1 MTQLSACTIQE
12 ANDMTLNSY
21 PPNDTGNAARF
32 LDACGNV
39 VRYCTTEKTW
49 YLYDGTCW
57 KPDTENRIS
66 RMAYEAL
73 DASFSDEIA
82 RYEAM
87 NFNDSMRSILTS
99 LRRQRTAAGNLKTL
113 KNCLGMAA
121 LQVPFSPGQFDCDD
135 GLTHIENGHVDVR
148 EYITYMYQQP
158 DRFFTRTAGVTLAAS
173 MDMDGKDYSLWEH
186 CPHWLAFLKQCCT
199 GPDGI
204 VDRDLFT
211 YLQKAAGYSIL
222 SGDISEQ
229 KVFCLLGSGRN
240 GKSLFINTLAELA
253 GDYACKLDADVLCLS
268 SRGDKDSDT
277 SKELYRI
284 RGSRFVYSNEFSRSS
299 ILNESFIKKITDGGR
314 ISCRALYSA
323 SIEYQPTYKLWFS
336 TNHLPNLKAID
347 EGIRRR
353 IVVIPFRNQVAEED
367 INRNLP
373 NLFRKE
379 AEGIFIW
386 LIQGYWLYT
395 LEGLKAPEAVRR
407 ATGQYFQEQDMFRR
421 FLADCYTI
429 DENSMIES
437 AALYKHYVHWCREN
451 GEHAVSSNIFGRE
464 LTRLGVPRKHTRDG
478 AAYTLLPK
486 TKACLPEKLT
496 DSKIL

>member
-1 MTQLSACTIQE
+1 MTQL
-12 ANDMTLNSY
+12 TLNSY
-21 PPNDTGNAARF
+21 PPNDSGNAARF
-32 LDACGNV
+32 LDACGDV
-39 VRYCTTEKTW
+39 VRYCSTENTW

-66 RMAYEAL
+66 RMAYDAL
-73 DASFSDEIA
+73 DASYTAEIA
-82 RYEAM
+82 QYEAI
-87 NFNDSMRSILTS
+87 NVNDSMRSILTS
-99 LRRQRTAAGNLKTL
+99 LRRQHTAAGNLKTL
-113 KNCLGMAA
+113 KSCLGMAA
-121 LQVPFSPGQFDCDD
+121 LQVPFSPEQFDRDN

-158 DRFFTRTAGVTLAAS
+158 DRFFTRTAGVTLAPS
-173 MDMDGKDYSLWEH
+173 MDMDGKDYLLQEH
-186 CPHWLAFLKQCCT
+186 CPHWLHFLWQCCT

-204 VDRDLFT
+204 DTDLCD

-222 SGDISEQ
+222 SGDISQQ

-323 SIEYQPTYKLWFS
+323 AIEYQPTYKLWFS

-373 NLFRKE
+373 ALFRKE

-386 LIQGYWLYT
+386 LIQGYWMYT
-395 LEGLKAPEAVRR
+395 LEGLNPPAAIRN
-407 ATGQYFQEQDMFRR
+407 ATAQYFCEQDMFRR
-421 FLADCYTI
+421 FVE
-429 DENSMIES
+429 ENYIISEDSTMES
-437 AALYKHYVHWCREN
+437 ASLYRHYVQWCREN
-451 GEHAVSSNIFGRE
+451 GEHAVSSNLFGRE
-464 LTRLGVPRKHTRDG
+464 LVRLDIPRKRTRKCTVYSLGDITG
-478 AAYTLLPK
+478 K
-486 TKACLPEKLT
+486 QLPE
-496 DSKIL
+496 